1 MEYTTAETIR
11 AIAATVAPFALV
23 PAAVL
28 VLAKLFPNLPKLFF
42 D

>member
-11 AIAATVAPFALV
+11 AITATVAPFMLV
-23 PAAVL
+23 PAVVL
-28 VLAKLFPNLPKLFF
+28 VLAKLFPNLPKIFF